1 MDILERIKGKKP
13 KLDLEKAVNRA
24 INEPGSSAG
33 GKVKGADKKSKTQLK
48 KTVGKKKAG
57 RSGKK
62 GSKNVTGKKSQRS
75 AGGAG
80 KMGSARGGGGGS
92 KMRGG
97 KR

>member
-24 INEPGSSAG
+24 INEPGSST
-33 GKVKGADKKSKTQLK
+33 KMKGADKKSKTQLK

-57 RSGKK
+57 KK
-62 GSKNVTGKKSQRS
+62 GGKNITGKKSKRS
-75 AGGAG
+75 AGAG
-80 KMGSARGGGGGS
+80 KMGSAGGG
-92 KMRGG
+92 KMKG